1 MVSAKRTVTICS
13 RGRATSRLTQAP
25 HSRAQTVSRTPPS
38 RSASGRL
45 KDCNWRTSAIDSLL
59 GCGRSEGCFEALQEA
74 RDPHQH
80 HAEHGGDEGTL
91 QVLGES
97 DPADRVRLAVVI
109 GKIGE
114 LREQESHVPARKE
127 QERKQRSE
135 EHTSELQSL
144 MRISYAVLC
153 SKTK

>member
-91 QVLGES
+91 
-97 DPADRVRLAVVI
+97 
-109 GKIGE
+109 K
-114 LREQESHVPARKE
+114 
-127 QERKQRSE
+127 RSE
-135 EHTSELQSL
+135 ERRGGEEGGSQWRSRGGAT
-144 MRISYAVLC
+144 
-153 SKTK
+153 

>member
-59 GCGRSEGCFEALQEA
+59 GCGRSE
-74 RDPHQH
+74 
-80 HAEHGGDEGTL
+80 
-91 QVLGES
+91 
-97 DPADRVRLAVVI
+97 
-109 GKIGE
+109 
-114 LREQESHVPARKE
+114 
-127 QERKQRSE
+127 

-144 MRISYAVLC
+144 MRSSYAVFCLKK
-153 SKTK
+153 KTQYTTIQLKYTNKHMYTRIP

>member
-1 MVSAKRTVTICS
+1 MTRRPPRSTRTDTRVPYTARFRS
-13 RGRATSRLTQAP
+13 RATSRLTQAP

-74 RDPHQH
+74 RDPRQH

-97 DPADRVRLAVVI
+97 DPADRDRKSTRLNS
-109 GKIGE
+109 
-114 LREQESHVPARKE
+114 SH
-127 QERKQRSE
+127 
-135 EHTSELQSL
+135 
-144 MRISYAVLC
+144 
-153 SKTK
+153 